1 MGVGILLIVQSVMNG
16 FGENIRTQL
25 TKYQG
30 DIVINA
36 YGGIANW
43 QKLLDHLSN
52 NETISGVSPYVDSLS
67 LVTKPISYYLHSYE
81 RC

>member
-25 TKYQG
+25 TKYHG
-30 DIVINA
+30 EIVINA
-36 YGGIANW
+36 HGGLSDW

-52 NETISGVSPYVDSLS
+52 NDSHCRHFPL
-67 LVTKPISYYLHSYE
+67 
-81 RC
+81 CG